1 MKKLFFLFFLAS
13 TTNLFAQKTK
23 EVSISPFLGVKVY
36 SGIHV
41 KLIPSDTNKMLI
53 SGENIET
60 VVFTL
65 KKDILKM
72 RHSIDQLLNPSNTY
86 IELHFTEDLDAIQ
99 SYQGSTIESTAE
111 IKTTGIVI

>member
-1 MKKLFFLFFLAS
+1 MKKLLFLFLFALMA
-13 TTNLFAQKTK
+13 NLTAQKTK

-41 KLIPSDTNKMLI
+41 KLIPSETNKMVI

-65 KKDILKM
+65 KKDILK
-72 RHSIDQLLNPSNTY
+72 LLMNY
-86 IELHFTEDLDAIQ
+86 LKLKIF
-99 SYQGSTIESTAE
+99 
-111 IKTTGIVI
+111 